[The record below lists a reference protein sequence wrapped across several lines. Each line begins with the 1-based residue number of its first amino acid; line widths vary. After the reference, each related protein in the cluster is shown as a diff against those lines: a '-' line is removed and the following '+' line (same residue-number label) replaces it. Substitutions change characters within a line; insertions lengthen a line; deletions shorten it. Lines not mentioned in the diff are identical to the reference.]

1 MGHSG
6 SGGEAPTANAVTV
19 KVVKNKCAP
28 PFRQAQFAIR
38 FGVGICR
45 LSEVLELAIEAGFGP
60 SSPGSWPATVPEQY
74 CLGNALLPACP
85 HCLGD
90 ADDSLA
96 AALLA
101 APLHP
106 AHGP

>member
-45 LSEVLELAIEAGFGP
+45 LSEVLELAIEAHFGP
-60 SSPGSWPATVPEQY
+60 FPA
-74 CLGNALLPACP
+74 A
-85 HCLGD
+85 
-90 ADDSLA
+90 SLSQCRR
-96 AALLA
+96 LSC
-101 APLHP
+101 
-106 AHGP
+106 GCSFGCF

>member
-60 SSPGSWPATVPEQY
+60 SSPGCWPATVPGQSPAAGL
-74 CLGNALLPACP
+74 LGQCTAASLP
-85 HCLGD
+85 
-90 ADDSLA
+90 SLSWRC
-96 AALLA
+96 
-101 APLHP
+101 
-106 AHGP
+106 